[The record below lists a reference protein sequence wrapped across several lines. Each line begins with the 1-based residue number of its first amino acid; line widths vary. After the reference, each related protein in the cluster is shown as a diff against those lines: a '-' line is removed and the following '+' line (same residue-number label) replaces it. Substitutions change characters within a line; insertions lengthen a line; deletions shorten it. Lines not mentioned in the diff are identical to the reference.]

1 MNSKIFK
8 VAPGRIV
15 WSEKFQKHFHEG
27 EILDLSHASDADIA
41 PVLLS
46 GAIVPASVEEVEDN
60 EEVHDG

>member
-1 MNSKIFK
+1 MNSKTFK

-15 WSEKFQKHFHEG
+15 WSEKFQKHFREG

-41 PVLLS
+41 AVLLS

-60 EEVHDG
+60 EEANDG